1 VGVGA
6 VDQARQFTTQV
17 LRKNILLLSLFAI
30 VSLIASVLSPYFV
43 ISYFLDNQKIIN
55 SHQMENAH
63 ESL

>member
-6 VDQARQFTTQV
+6 IDQARQFTTQV
-17 LRKNILLLSLFAI
+17 LHKNILLLSLFAI
-30 VSLIASVLSPYFV
+30 VSLIASVLSPCFV